1 MNPTTNSL
9 FGPQSGAE
17 QPKSDLIPD
26 GTLSFAVISMS
37 DKGFTYSQKTG
48 GRMAN
53 MVATLYGNPAVQ
65 KRKIFFYLADI
76 FDEQNGADFKR
87 MTISAITRIGEA
99 SGVFDPANPES
110 YKKLE
115 GISFEEII
123 EIVSGLDAAIEISL
137 KKGTGGHADKN
148 DIKSWLTP
156 STEKSSMRG
165 KSLWD
170 MLISGVFTS
179 VQPRTAAVN
188 AAKGQVAGGPKVM
201 GPAAKAA
208 AALAGKVGGAHA
220 GAGAIPTPAGVSAL
234 KRPGGPGMFG
244 GGGLPKPPAAE
255 APAPTT
261 ETATGDVTLAGDAPK
276 AGGPF

>member
-1 MNPTTNSL
+1 MNPTANSL

-37 DKGFTYSQKTG
+37 DKGFTYSQNTN

-53 MVATLYGNPAVQ
+53 MVATLYGNPGVQ

-76 FDEQNGADFKR
+76 FDEQNSPDFKR

-165 KSLWD
+165 KNLWD
-170 MLISGVFTS
+170 LLISGVFTS

-201 GPAAKAA
+201 GPAARAA
-208 AALAGKVGGAHA
+208 AALAGKVGGSPA

-244 GGGLPKPPAAE
+244 TPASLPKPPVVE
-255 APAPTT
+255 APAPVD
-261 ETATGDVTLAGDAPK
+261 ESHQPDSAPEDSPK
-276 AGGPF
+276 TDGPF